1 MVAGNISSEKID
13 LLIYGPSRPI
23 LENGFSD
30 QFVLHPF
37 ETKHDLE
44 RLNSAV
50 AAKIRGAA
58 VTYHTVHARQ
68 DVAVVVSETRD
79 RRELRRR
86 LTITSIPLT
95 PRTQYRRHQTPR
107 MC

>member
-1 MVAGNISSEKID
+1 MAAGTISSEKID

-37 ETKHDLE
+37 EPSTTSSGSIRPLREDPRRRGDL
-44 RLNSAV
+44 S
-50 AAKIRGAA
+50 
-58 VTYHTVHARQ
+58 HVHADKASLSRFPKLEI
-68 DVAVVVSETRD
+68 VAS
-79 RRELRRR
+79 LASA
-86 LTITSIPLT
+86 TITSIPLMPANT
-95 PRTQYRRHQTPR
+95 ISLSPIPP